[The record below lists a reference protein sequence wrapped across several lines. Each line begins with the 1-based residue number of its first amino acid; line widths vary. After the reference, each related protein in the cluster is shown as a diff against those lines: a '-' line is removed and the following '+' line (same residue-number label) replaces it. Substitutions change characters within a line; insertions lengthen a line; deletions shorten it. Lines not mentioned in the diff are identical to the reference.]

1 MSFAHYTRTSSRKA
15 LRHYTFLI
23 CEPCYSR
30 LSVNDQQIYAICT
43 RDCGTSTGCERC
55 QDGSGAEI

>member
-15 LRHYTFLI
+15 LRRYAFLI
-23 CEPCYSR
+23 CESCYSR
-30 LSVNDQQIYAICT
+30 LSVDDQQVYAICT

-55 QDGSGAEI
+55 QDESETEI